1 MKQTA
6 IQLNEHKGEQAIK
19 QLFKEEPDHMKRS

>member
-6 IQLNEHKGEQAIK
+6 IQLSERKEEQAIK
-19 QLFKEEPDHMKRS
+19 QLFKEEPDHMKCS